1 MTIEQDKPIN
11 HRRKEI
17 VMLRHVQLTT
27 TITLNVAEDVSEEEF
42 RRGVAQQ
49 LKPGFGTSLSEHDAP
64 VHIVAISDSHG
75 ELHQDAYLLP
85 LMAAFGQTA
94 IVWSYRDVL
103 EVRPDLTVEQA
114 SCVVHEALHDNAAS
128 PGVGWDTLE
137 SVANRLFGLPP
148 AETV

>member
-1 MTIEQDKPIN
+1 MP
-11 HRRKEI
+11 
-17 VMLRHVQLTT
+17 RHVQLTT

-42 RRGVAQQ
+42 RRGITEQ
-49 LKPGFGTSLSEHDAP
+49 LRLGFRTSLSEHDAP
-64 VHIVAISDSHG
+64 IHIVAINDSHG

-114 SCVVHEALHDNAAS
+114 SCVVHEALHYNTTS
-128 PGVGWDTLE
+128 PDVGWDTLE
-137 SVANRLFGLPP
+137 YTAERLFGAPS
-148 AETV
+148 EKTV